1 MRRGIAL
8 GPAEGVDDA
17 CGHRRASRSVI
28 AAARWGIGGLQRNN
42 ACHRQYRARPPA
54 PSATPTSAVQTLQ
67 PSAATTPTATATA
80 AASSASP
87 TPLGGGPTG
96 SNPPLAIDP
105 CTLLTSDQ
113 ASAVNGITYPP
124 GVSHDMGNG
133 SVECVWQ
140 ASTPPS
146 SVVVQVGQFPSV
158 TDAQVAYAK
167 AQAVLNGVQIEQL
180 TGFADDAVIARGAGG
195 GLSTGGIYVREG
207 STFFDVV
214 YLNGTVPTDDQLKY
228 YATLILGE
236 LPTGPAGP

>member
-1 MRRGIAL
+1 MRAGIDVRRLMAL
-8 GPAEGVDDA
+8 ALLGSALAA
-17 CGHRRASRSVI
+17 CGGTTPATGSPVPTS
-28 AAARWGIGGLQRNN
+28 
-42 ACHRQYRARPPA
+42 A

-67 PSAATTPTATATA
+67 PSAATSATPTAAAT
-80 AASSASP
+80 SSASP

-96 SNPPLAIDP
+96 SNPPLSIDP
-105 CTLLTSDQ
+105 CTLLTTDQ
-113 ASAVNGITYPP
+113 ASAVNGSAYPA
-124 GVSHDMGNG
+124 GVSHVMGSG

-140 ASTPPS
+140 TSTPPS
-146 SVVVQVGQFPSV
+146 SVVVQVGQFPNV

-167 AQAVLNGVQIEQL
+167 AQALLNGAQLEQL
-180 TGFADDAVIARGAGG
+180 TGFADDAVIARGSGAGMT
-195 GLSTGGIYVREG
+195 TGGIYVREG

>member
-8 GPAEGVDDA
+8 GPAQGVDDA

-42 ACHRQYRARPPA
+42 ACHRQHGPDLRA
-54 PSATPTSAVQTLQ
+54 SATPTSAVQTLQ

-96 SNPPLAIDP
+96 SNPPLAIHP

-180 TGFADDAVIARGAGG
+180 NGICRRRRHRWGAGG